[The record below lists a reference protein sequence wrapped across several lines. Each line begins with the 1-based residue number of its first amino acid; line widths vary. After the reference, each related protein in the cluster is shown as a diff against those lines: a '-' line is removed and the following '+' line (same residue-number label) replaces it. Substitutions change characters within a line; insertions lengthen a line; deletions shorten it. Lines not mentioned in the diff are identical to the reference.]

1 MFGTYVSYNLL
12 CCQIVTFL
20 KVTVVVVS
28 LRLTD
33 ESFDAV
39 RENLQVFRYC
49 QVTWFVVLQTQD
61 MYASLDVN
69 VMHCTNPTLAMIRY
83 RDSSIKKAQIALS
96 ILF

>member
-1 MFGTYVSYNLL
+1 MFGTYVIYNLL

-20 KVTVVVVS
+20 KVTVVIVS

-39 RENLQVFRYC
+39 RENLQAFRYC

-61 MYASLDVN
+61 MSTSLDVN
-69 VMHCTNPTLAMIRY
+69 VMHCTNPSLTMITY